1 MKNMKHFGF
10 LTLALVASYA
20 LVGCASEEVTLHT
33 PAKKVA
39 MPEFKPN
46 ADAGVPVARGDVDW
60 KAEGEKVRAGV
71 RPDPFALRTFEKSNE
86 RSQLA
91 ANLLA
96 NSSWY
101 GLEYEEKLTTDDGTS
116 LTPLE
121 AQPDRRLA
129 GVLVGDTVTALI
141 DMGDGSGIISVR
153 PGQIIEP
160 AKEWQVYS
168 IDEEKAILRRTN
180 KRVRPEFV
188 VVRLGP
194 NLSGGAPG
202 DGGGGGGNLGG
213 GEGGDDRGRGRGPG
227 GNSGQAN

>member
-1 MKNMKHFGF
+1 MKNFGF
-10 LTLALVASYA
+10 LALSLIAAVA
-20 LVGCASEEVTLHT
+20 LVGCATEEVTLHT
-33 PAKKVA
+33 PAKKVP

-60 KAEGEKVRAGV
+60 KAEGEKIGAGV
-71 RPDPFALRTFEKSNE
+71 RPDPFALRTFERSNE

-101 GLEYEEKLTTDDGTS
+101 GLEYEEKERTDDVN

-141 DMGDGSGIISVR
+141 DMGDGSGIIAVR

-194 NLSGGAPG
+194 NLTGGAPG
-202 DGGGGGGNLGG
+202 DGGGGGNLGG
-213 GEGGDDRGRGRGPG
+213 GDDERSGGGAPRGRGGG